1 MAETFV
7 KVPSCYPKLLEL
19 RQSKTAEFKSNRYLK
34 PTTKL
39 RYYQVVGAIHMM
51 FLNRMVLGDAAGT
64 GKTIQ
69 ALAAYS
75 FLLEQDPTLK
85 LLVVATKS
93 ALYQWQEEIE
103 KFTEGISSRILEN
116 EWLLQSGFAARQ
128 IQYNAFKEHVLITGY
143 NPLLEEY
150 EHIKRALGSNYMVI
164 FDEAQAFK
172 GRKTKTNFACGQIS
186 ASASRVYGL
195 SATVIKNGLEEVWGI
210 YSVIVPGLFGNIT
223 SFLKTYTHQKLMK
236 LKIGGKDRYIPQ
248 IDLTKGNCGYKNL
261 EQFKQ
266 LIDPYILIRK
276 KEDVASELPK
286 LISRK
291 VIIEMFPDQKELYK
305 KALNGIIYEEK
316 TKREFFEVY
325 DLVRNGAIDDRTQK
339 RYTELKAK
347 YEATLTDEGK
357 KRGKLAALTYCQMI
371 SNGPALIG
379 EPGESSKEEE
389 FKRLI
394 TEEFTQEKII
404 VFTRF
409 KRGIP
414 NLEIICDR
422 SSIGYTKI
430 TGDIT
435 SSQERTKAQ
444 HKFMQDPSCRI
455 MIITNAGSASLN
467 LQAAGVIIFYDTP
480 WSYGDLVQIIG
491 RAQRI
496 GSIQEHV
503 VLLHLANKGTID
515 MRVLNRV
522 ADKKELSDEVIGDTA
537 LGALDFSASEDR
549 IIDSLYNDLLED
561 ADLKEVA

>member
-19 RQSKTAEFKSNRYLK
+19 RQSKTAEFKTNRYLK

-39 RYYQVVGAIHMM
+39 RYYQVIGAIHMM
-51 FLNRMVLGDAAGT
+51 LLNRMILGDAAGI
-64 GKTIQ
+64 GKTLQLI
-69 ALAAYS
+69 AAYS

-93 ALYQWQEEIE
+93 ALYQWQEEFE
-103 KFTEGISSRILEN
+103 KFTVGISSRVLEN
-116 EWLLQSGFAARQ
+116 EWALQSGFAARQ
-128 IQYNAFKEHVLITGY
+128 AQYNAFTEHVMITGY

-150 EHIKRALGSNYMVI
+150 EHIKRALGSNYMVC
-164 FDEAQAFK
+164 FDECQAFK
-172 GRKTKTNFACGQIS
+172 GRKTKTNFACGQIA
-186 ASASRVYGL
+186 ASAQRAYGL
-195 SATVIKNGLEEVWGI
+195 SATVIKNSLEEVFGI

-223 SFLKTYTHQKLMK
+223 NFLKTYTHQKLMK
-236 LKIGGKDRYIPQ
+236 LKINGKDRYIPQ
-248 IDLTKGNCGYKNL
+248 IDLTKGHCGYKNL
-261 EQFKQ
+261 EQFKK
-266 LIDPYILIRK
+266 LIDPYILARK
-276 KEDVASELPK
+276 KEEVASELPK

-291 VIIEMFPDQKELYK
+291 VVIEMFPEQKELYK

-325 DLVRNGAIDDRTQK
+325 DLVRNGATDERTQK

-371 SNGPALIG
+371 SNGPGLIG

-389 FKRLI
+389 FRRLVS
-394 TEEFTQEKII
+394 EEFTQEKII

-409 KRGIP
+409 KRGMP

-422 SSIGYTKI
+422 CNIGYTKI
-430 TGDIT
+430 TGDVT
-435 SSQERTKAQ
+435 SSQDRTKAQ
-444 HKFMQDPSCRI
+444 HRFMEDPNCRI
-455 MIITNAGSASLN
+455 MLITNAGSASLN

-522 ADKKELSDEVIGDTA
+522 ADKKDLSDEVIGDTA
-537 LGALDFSASEDR
+537 LGALDFTTTEDK

>member
-19 RQSKTAEFKSNRYLK
+19 RQSKTAEFKTNRYLK
-34 PTTKL
+34 ETTKL
-39 RYYQVVGAIHMM
+39 RYYQVVGSIHMM
-51 FLNRMVLGDAAGT
+51 LLNRMILGDAAGI

-69 ALAAYS
+69 LIAAYS
-75 FLLEQDPTLK
+75 FLLEQNPNLK

-93 ALYQWQEEIE
+93 ALYQWQEEFE
-103 KFTEGISSRILEN
+103 KFTTGITTRVLEN
-116 EWLLQSGFAARQ
+116 EWAMQSGYAARQ
-128 IQYNAFKEHVLITGY
+128 LQYNAFKEHVLITGY

-150 EHIKRALGSNYMVI
+150 EHIKRALGSEYMVC
-164 FDEAQAFK
+164 FDECQAFK
-172 GRKTKTNFACGQIS
+172 GRKTKTNFACGQIA
-186 ASASRVYGL
+186 ASAQRAYGL
-195 SATVIKNGLEEVWGI
+195 SATVIKNSLEEVFGI

-223 SFLKTYTHQKLMK
+223 NFLKTYTHQKLMK

-248 IDLTKGNCGYKNL
+248 IDLTKGHCGYKNL
-261 EQFKQ
+261 EQFKK
-266 LIDPYILIRK
+266 LIDPYILARK
-276 KEDVASELPK
+276 KEEVASELPK

-291 VIIEMFPDQKELYK
+291 VVIEMFPDQKELYK

-325 DLVRNGAIDDRTQK
+325 DLVRNGATDERTQK
-339 RYTELKAK
+339 RYTELKTK
-347 YEATLTDEGK
+347 YESTLTDEGK

-389 FKRLI
+389 FRRLI

-422 SSIGYTKI
+422 CSIGYTKI

-435 SSQERTKAQ
+435 SSQDRTRAQ
-444 HKFMQDPSCRI
+444 HQFMDDPRCRI

-561 ADLKEVA
+561 ADLKEAA

>member
-39 RYYQVVGAIHMM
+39 RYYQVVGALHMM
-51 FLNRMVLGDAAGT
+51 FLNRMVLGDAAGL
-64 GKTIQ
+64 GKTLQMI
-69 ALAAYS
+69 AAYS
-75 FLLEQDPTLK
+75 FLLEQEPDLK

-93 ALYQWQEEIE
+93 ALYQWQEEFE
-103 KFTEGISSRILEN
+103 KFTIGITTRVLEN
-116 EWLLQSGFAARQ
+116 EWAMQSGFAARQ
-128 IQYNAFKEHVLITGY
+128 AQYNAFKEHVLIMGY

-150 EHIKRALGSNYMVI
+150 EHIKRALGSNYILVL
-164 FDEAQAFK
+164 DEVQAIK

-223 SFLKTYTHQKLMK
+223 SFLKNFTHQKLMK

-261 EQFKQ
+261 EQFKK
-266 LIDPYILIRK
+266 LIDPYILARK
-276 KEDVASELPK
+276 KEEVASELPK

-291 VIIEMFPDQKELYK
+291 VILEMFPGQKELYK

-325 DLVRNGAIDDRTQK
+325 DLVRNGATDDRIQK
-339 RYTELKAK
+339 RYTELKEK
-347 YEATLTDEGK
+347 YEATLTEEGK

-371 SNGPALIG
+371 SNGPVLIG

-394 TEEFTQEKII
+394 TEEFIQEKII
-404 VFTRF
+404 VYTRF

-422 SSIGYTKI
+422 CSIGYTKI

-435 SSQERTKAQ
+435 SSQDRTRAQ

-537 LGALDFSASEDR
+537 LGALDFSASEDK
-549 IIDSLYNDLLED
+549 IINSLYEDLLED
-561 ADLKEVA
+561 ANVN